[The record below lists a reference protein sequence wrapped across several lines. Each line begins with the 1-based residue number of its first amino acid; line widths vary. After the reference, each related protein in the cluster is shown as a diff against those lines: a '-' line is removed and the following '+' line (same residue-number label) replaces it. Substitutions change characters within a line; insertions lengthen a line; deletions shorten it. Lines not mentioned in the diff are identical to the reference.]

1 MNKPDS
7 CFKHKGINRSK
18 FYTADQLVKFW
29 APVKTSI
36 KNDEASTL
44 TGKHNLVVEADSDE
58 DENSEK
64 DSAERVGDSE
74 DMSEPDVWLVYNLWL
89 HVLYTF
95 IFTLL
100 QTPSVKIVDNHFITL
115 II

>member
-18 FYTADQLVKFW
+18 FYTADQLVKFR

-74 DMSEPDVWLVYNLWL
+74 DMSEPDV
-89 HVLYTF
+89 
-95 IFTLL
+95 
-100 QTPSVKIVDNHFITL
+100 
-115 II
+115 

>member
-18 FYTADQLVKFW
+18 FYTADQLVKFQ

-36 KNDEASTL
+36 KNNEASTL

-64 DSAERVGDSE
+64 DSAEHVGDSE
-74 DMSEPDVWLVYNLWL
+74 DMSEPDV
-89 HVLYTF
+89 
-95 IFTLL
+95 
-100 QTPSVKIVDNHFITL
+100 
-115 II
+115 